1 MIIVRTDPILTK
13 EIVEASVVWQIIL
26 VTESKMPLSHQVI
39 LQLVNFLII
48 NLTMSTTYVILYDV
62 LIDRK

>member
-13 EIVEASVVWQIIL
+13 EIVEATVVGQIIL
-26 VTESKMPLSHQVI
+26 VTESKMPLSHKVI

-48 NLTMSTTYVILYDV
+48 NLTMSTTYVIVYDV
-62 LIDRK
+62 LR